1 MGKSLH
7 SSHPQMALFVCAPI
21 FVGYGARVQMDHP
34 MERRMMFIQ
43 KTWLVAAA
51 ISLTLAC
58 DGSNGDGGDGGDDV
72 DIGALADAQLAF
84 INRCPNLFGQS
95 DFLLEAEPALD
106 RTNFSRE
113 SLLATLEAQAQNP
126 ALESDAAAAA
136 ACIEVLGEAPCDNL
150 ADVVED
156 LAVCSDIFQGT
167 RSNGEGCA
175 NEDECASE
183 LSVCSFA
190 DDGQCGV
197 CTAIVLAAEGE
208 SCASND
214 CDDGLFCAD
223 RDNGQV
229 CVTYPGEGDA
239 CPDFECAAGL
249 RCDDNNI
256 CSIVVEPIF
265 ELGSSCENTCDPFST
280 GLFCDDGTCAAIEV
294 VDVGETC
301 VPGTETPL
309 WCINQSNVNTCAD
322 SDGDGTSTC
331 EALPTVGESCA
342 ASFRCDTTATCVD
355 GQCEARGAE
364 GESCEQVEC
373 QEELL
378 CNADNICEAFQDD
391 SAVCPA

>member
-1 MGKSLH
+1 
-7 SSHPQMALFVCAPI
+7 MALFVCAPI
-21 FVGYGARVQMDHP
+21 FVGYGARVQMDHS

-51 ISLTLAC
+51 ISLTLGC
-58 DGSNGDGGDGGDDV
+58 DGSNGNGDSDGGDGGDDV

-84 INRCPNLFGQS
+84 VNRCPNLYSRS
-95 DFLLEAEPALD
+95 DFLLEAEPALEQP
-106 RTNFSRE
+106 NFSRE
-113 SLLATLEAQAQNP
+113 SLLAALEALAQNP
-126 ALESDAAAAA
+126 ALEFDAAAAA
-136 ACIEVLGEAPCDNL
+136 ACIDVLGEARCDNF
-150 ADVVED
+150 AAASED
-156 LAVCSDIFQGT
+156 TAVCSTVFQGT

-197 CTAIVLAAEGE
+197 CTALVLAAEGE
-208 SCASND
+208 SCANND
-214 CDDGLFCAD
+214 CDDGLFCAVRGED
-223 RDNGQV
+223 RV
-229 CVTYPGEGDA
+229 CVTYPGVGDA

-249 RCDDNNI
+249 SCDDNNI
-256 CSIVVEPIF
+256 CSNVVEPSF
-265 ELGSSCENTCDPFST
+265 ELGSSCEDTCDPFIT

-301 VPGTETPL
+301 VQGTETPL
-309 WCINQSNVNTCAD
+309 WCINQFSVNTCAD

-331 EALPTVGESCA
+331 EARPTVGESCA
-342 ASFRCDTTATCVD
+342 ASFLCDTTASCVD

-373 QEELL
+373 LEGLQ
-378 CNADNICEAFQDD
+378 CNADTICEAFQDD